1 MKNLAP
7 SCKLTTLFE
16 TAIKAHRFFLLD
28 AEENVLLTLSDE
40 PIVLPMV
47 DKKRVG
53 NYKALA
59 DMAAAAGEYDKA
71 QDFENRA
78 LKLLPSVLE
87 RMNLHE
93 FATQSVKHARVALA
107 AAQGQRDFKLQGRL
121 IQFIDLVAGRLSE
134 GGVILEKQGWSKRP
148 KMAGYEETQIINTD
162 EFVSPVLSTDHM
174 ECSPISTEREGSDS
188 SSNTM
193 DVFQATAPSTFSRK
207 RKLNEWR
214 GDRSRTVSPK
224 EKEKVPY
231 SHKLSNADLVRILK
245 HQKHPGTAGPLNL
258 EGQSYRLEDPGSM
271 SRPYCQACC
280 KVVTKKHLRSHVIT
294 PTHEKNLAELNSGKS
309 KIGRAHV

>member
-16 TAIKAHRFFLLD
+16 AANKAHRFFLLD

-40 PIVLPMV
+40 PIVLPLV

-93 FATQSVKHARVALA
+93 FATQTVKHARVALA
-107 AAQGQRDFKLQGRL
+107 AAQGQRDFKVARTAHPIHRPCCGP
-121 IQFIDLVAGRLSE
+121 LV
-134 GGVILEKQGWSKRP
+134 GGGCHFGETRMEQEAEDGW
-148 KMAGYEETQIINTD
+148 
-162 EFVSPVLSTDHM
+162 L
-174 ECSPISTEREGSDS
+174 
-188 SSNTM
+188 
-193 DVFQATAPSTFSRK
+193 
-207 RKLNEWR
+207 R
-214 GDRSRTVSPK
+214 GDP
-224 EKEKVPY
+224 
-231 SHKLSNADLVRILK
+231 N
-245 HQKHPGTAGPLNL
+245 HQHG
-258 EGQSYRLEDPGSM
+258 
-271 SRPYCQACC
+271 
-280 KVVTKKHLRSHVIT
+280 
-294 PTHEKNLAELNSGKS
+294 
-309 KIGRAHV
+309 